1 MTTNKT
7 LCNHCGAPLTSDH
20 AEADLLVRKELEECK
35 QKLALANERAEN
47 AMRNK
52 NAFLNNMSH
61 EVRTP
66 LSAIIGFT
74 ELSLSQVD
82 DDRVHDYLNKI
93 MQASLTLL
101 NVVTDIFDISKIE
114 SDRLKLRQEN
124 FLVADL
130 LNRLAIVMTPRSAEK
145 GLVLR
150 VYQPKEAASM
160 TLCGDS
166 TRLGQ
171 ILFNLTDNAI
181 KFTEQGSVI
190 VRLELIG
197 DNPDH
202 VKLHFEVEDTG
213 MGLSE
218 DDCKRIFTAFE
229 QADDSISRKYAGT
242 GLGLALCKRLL
253 QIMGGQIGVN
263 SQKGA
268 GSTFWFSVELPKVT
282 DLAML
287 SKVNTTKEIE
297 AILRAEFSG
306 KRILLVEDNSINQLT
321 LRLHL
326 EQAGLSVDLVEDGK
340 MAIEIAKHH
349 NYDLILMD
357 LQMPNM
363 NGIEATKV
371 IRTMPGYAQT
381 PIVAVTANAFDE
393 DRMMCLEAGMND
405 HIGKP
410 VLAESL
416 YQTVY
421 RHLSR
426 AS

>member
-1 MTTNKT
+1 
-7 LCNHCGAPLTSDH
+7 
-20 AEADLLVRKELEECK
+20 
-35 QKLALANERAEN
+35 
-47 AMRNK
+47 
-52 NAFLNNMSH
+52 
-61 EVRTP
+61 
-66 LSAIIGFT
+66 
-74 ELSLSQVD
+74 
-82 DDRVHDYLNKI
+82 
-93 MQASLTLL
+93 
-101 NVVTDIFDISKIE
+101 
-114 SDRLKLRQEN
+114 
-124 FLVADL
+124 
-130 LNRLAIVMTPRSAEK
+130 
-145 GLVLR
+145 
-150 VYQPKEAASM
+150 M

-197 DNPDH
+197 VNPDH